1 MSMRAEVEQPYE
13 DHVDECSD
21 SHCVPKDGRDAG
33 GEALN
38 PRPSILVEG
47 VELPQGVLVQQF
59 LRFGLWLEK
68 RKPRLE
74 RGNPMRLIN
83 RNDAPY
89 AAAAM
94 PPQLGS
100 GYGPL

>member
-1 MSMRAEVEQPYE
+1 MSMRAEVEQPQE
-13 DHVDECSD
+13 DHVDKRPN

-33 GEALN
+33 GEAIN

-68 RKPRLE
+68 SKLRLE
-74 RGNPMRLIN
+74 RSNPMRLIN
-83 RNDAPY
+83 RNDPLTLL
-89 AAAAM
+89 
-94 PPQLGS
+94 PPGVLNQVAGMVL
-100 GYGPL
+100 

>member
-13 DHVDECSD
+13 DHVDKRPD
-21 SHCVPKDGRDAG
+21 SHCVPEDRRDAG
-33 GEALN
+33 GEAIN
-38 PRPSILVEG
+38 PRPSILVKG

-68 RKPRLE
+68 RKLCLE

-83 RNDAPY
+83 RNDALTLLRPCI
-89 AAAAM
+89 
-94 PPQLGS
+94 LN
-100 GYGPL
+100 